1 MQKSKSKIHNPKS
14 KTSPAPGSKPTG
26 SLLVVGAVA
35 FDSVRTPYGVAEN
48 ILGGAA
54 TYLAVTA
61 SWFAPVRVVAVIGDD
76 LGEEHLRVFHDRGI
90 DTAGVVRAR
99 GKTFRW
105 SGEYTGDMNEART
118 LETQLNVFENFA
130 PALPASYLD
139 TEFLFL
145 GNIDP
150 TLQLHVRR
158 QLPRAR
164 LVGLD
169 TMNYWIKGTP
179 VELRKT
185 LAEVD
190 ILVINETEARML
202 TGVTNLKKAAD
213 AIRKMGPCTLVIK
226 RGEHG
231 VTLFSEG
238 GVFSAPAFPLD
249 EVHDPTGAG
258 DSFAGG
264 FMGYLAKAGEISDGQ
279 LRRAVIYGSVMA
291 SYAVEEFGL
300 SRLLRLTSGEIE
312 TRYRE
317 FKNLTHFEV

>member
-1 MQKSKSKIHNPKS
+1 MKKPKSKIQNSKS
-14 KTSPAPGSKPTG
+14 IISPAPSPKSPAP
-26 SLLVVGAVA
+26 LLVVGAVA
-35 FDSVRTPYGVAEN
+35 FDSVRTPYGEAEN

-61 SWFAPVRVVAVIGDD
+61 SWFGPVRVVAVIGDD
-76 LGEEHLRVFHDRGI
+76 LGEEHLQVFRDRGI
-90 DTAGVVRAR
+90 DTSGLVRAR

-118 LETQLNVFENFA
+118 LETQLNVFEQFS
-130 PALPASYLD
+130 PTLPESYLD
-139 TEFLFL
+139 SEFAFL

-150 TLQLHVRR
+150 VLQLHVRR

-169 TMNYWIKGTP
+169 SMNYWIKRTP
-179 VELRKT
+179 EELKKT

-202 TGVTNLKKAAD
+202 TCITNLKKAAE
-213 AIRKMGPCTLVIK
+213 AIRKMGPGTLVIK

-231 VTLFSEG
+231 VTLFSEKG
-238 GVFSAPAFPLD
+238 IFCAPAFPLD

-264 FMGYLAKAGEISDGQ
+264 FMGYLAKAGEFSDKH
-279 LRRAVIYGSVMA
+279 LRRAVVYGSVMA
-291 SYAVEEFGL
+291 SFAVEEFGL
-300 SRLLRLTSGEIE
+300 SRLLRLTPKEIK

-317 FKNLTHFEV
+317 FKNLTHFDV